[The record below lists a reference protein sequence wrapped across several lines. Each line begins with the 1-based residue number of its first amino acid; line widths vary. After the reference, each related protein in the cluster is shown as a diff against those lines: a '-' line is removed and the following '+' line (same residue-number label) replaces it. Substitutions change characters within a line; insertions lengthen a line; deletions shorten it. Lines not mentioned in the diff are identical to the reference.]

1 MWKINNSFIRIAMIN
16 NDIEL
21 VTGDLHRKKLFLK
34 INNITSYKQIKSA
47 LISIKLWNNLLYIYI
62 YI

>member
-1 MWKINNSFIRIAMIN
+1 MIN

-47 LISIKLWNNLLYIYI
+47 LISIKL
-62 YI
+62 